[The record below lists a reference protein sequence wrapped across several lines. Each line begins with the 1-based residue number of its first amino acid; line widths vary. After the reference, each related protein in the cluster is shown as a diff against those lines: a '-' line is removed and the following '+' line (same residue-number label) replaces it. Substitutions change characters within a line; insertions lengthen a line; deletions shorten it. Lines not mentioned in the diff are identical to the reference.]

1 MTGMKI
7 WEIYEMYG
15 KDAWIE
21 ATVMSVGDSIDLR
34 NGETETITRITRIDS
49 MNFTARVA
57 KALKQI
63 RLNEFITC

>member
-1 MTGMKI
+1 MTWMKI

-34 NGETETITRITRIDS
+34 KDVYKR
-49 MNFTARVA
+49 
-57 KALKQI
+57 QI
-63 RLNEFITC
+63 LWYPQYWYK